1 MSLLSN
7 DTENGN
13 EYCMDSNV
21 NAGED
26 HPTIETPLGDRKLLE
41 GSDALEQ
48 QTSASEIEDIT
59 NISTSC
65 RTEDEN
71 IVRPS
76 SLTAPSSSPNKI
88 NSISPSPP
96 PPPPQVE
103 EKTPVYEEEIKD
115 ITDDAVVT
123 QETED
128 TTYVSEDGIQNYQLE
143 ESSEEIMVARSDLL
157 HEKKTDETERD
168 EGDLYD
174 NSTENKSEN
183 NLFGEEEEEEEDE
196 SLLEEQHSSSLQEV

>member
-1 MSLLSN
+1 MKISYDHQASL
-7 DTENGN
+7 
-13 EYCMDSNV
+13 
-21 NAGED
+21 
-26 HPTIETPLGDRKLLE
+26 RLL
-41 GSDALEQ
+41 LLQ
-48 QTSASEIEDIT
+48 IK
-59 NISTSC
+59 ST
-65 RTEDEN
+65 
-71 IVRPS
+71 
-76 SLTAPSSSPNKI
+76 A
-88 NSISPSPP
+88 SPP